1 MLRTITMP
9 ADLATTALDDLKG
22 WLGITRPNED
32 ALLADCLSA
41 SLALCEAF
49 IGQMPIE
56 QEIGEGFA
64 PVAGWQ
70 CLTSRPVRALV
81 SANSVAPD
89 GTTAPIEPASFD
101 FRINATGVGAIRF
114 PACPQVAPPLS
125 PCAPG
130 LRRTG
135 AQCPPHFARALSGS
149 PLSIIATAKRAAMQ
163 PRLPA
168 SPHFGAHG
176 ACCASY
182 DPRWH
187 ESSDGRSCPP
197 PNIESGSPR
206 AIARPRICRATPPI
220 PPPLAVR
227 C

>member
-114 PACPQVAPPLS
+114 SGLPTGRTALVTVRAGIAADWSAMPAPLRQGIIRL
-125 PCAPG
+125 AAFHY
-130 LRRTG
+130 RDRETG
-135 AQCPPHFARALSGS
+135 R
-149 PLSIIATAKRAAMQ
+149 
-163 PRLPA
+163 
-168 SPHFGAHG
+168 
-176 ACCASY
+176 
-182 DPRWH
+182 D
-187 ESSDGRSCPP
+187 
-197 PNIESGSPR
+197 
-206 AIARPRICRATPPI
+206 ATPPASVTALWRPWRVLRI
-220 PPPLAVR
+220 V
-227 C
+227 